1 MSIDWS
7 ATNVTGDVD
16 VFVRRAGLR
25 EEESPGS
32 AALPIEDFETLVL
45 PFEILGAGSVTAI
58 EVGIRLD
65 HTYTADLEIRLVA
78 PDGDSVRLAF
88 HNGSWR
94 NDFGSGADDCSGTL
108 TVFADDAA
116 LSMETGVAPFA
127 GRHRPYEPLSSLG
140 GHAMAGTWHIEITD
154 HWGWDQGS
162 LYCAQLALFAESTT
176 VAEGI
181 DAGIGSYVWTPPDDL
196 FSGDFLVEVIGL
208 LADRSDGTF
217 YLEGAP
223 PPTTTTTEPPSRART
238 SGGSGQSGP

>member
-1 MSIDWS
+1 
-7 ATNVTGDVD
+7 

-127 GRHRPYEPLSSLG
+127 GRHRPYEPLSSLAD
-140 GHAMAGTWHIEITD
+140 HAMAGTWHIEITD

-223 PPTTTTTEPPSRART
+223 PPTTTTTTVPPT
-238 SGGSGQSGP
+238 TTTTTVPPTTTTTTV